1 MRSSTTFSLSR
12 FVGGITR
19 HLLLAACA
27 CIGALGVT
35 GAALSLAYE
44 PSLRP
49 ALTENG
55 DSIGLVEVLVPIKRK
70 PPAVSFIAGEILS
83 TPLESGGKEFRVS
96 NPRDDTLRRAARIIV
111 EAVSG
116 APLIPTTA
124 FYSVAQEIE
133 REMEFGWFV
142 RSAHRAATG
151 GATLALTLWMGFAL
165 LSGQYRRYAPLA
177 WTCGV
182 ILWILVFVGGAL
194 GSILPMNLRSAAA
207 LEIALST
214 LESTP
219 LVGGVLA
226 GAARGAPV
234 VASVTLVR
242 LYAAHILF
250 VPALVG
256 ICLYGLWRAR
266 AHQHCFT
273 RVFSRFFSLKEQEQ
287 HAQAQI
293 PQERAQKERLQDSA
307 QISLRRIDAA
317 LNVVA
322 TLWLC
327 AAAACFFSL
336 GAPFAPPELVL
347 PASLAQIP
355 PASATLSAEWYALGV
370 VAYLRMAP
378 AWSLSVVLT
387 AFVACTLAL
396 PVADKY
402 LPRLSALLRGALCLA
417 WACAVALSAWE
428 IFVAAARVP
437 HLWSAYLSAG
447 LSERTSETFAVTTIL
462 SALLIGVLL
471 LQRRFFAQSVA
482 RALSTPPQR

>member
-1 MRSSTTFSLSR
+1 MTFFLSR
-12 FVGGITR
+12 FVGAIIR

-55 DSIGLVEVLVPIKRK
+55 DSIGLVEVLFPIKRK
-70 PPAVSFIAGEILS
+70 PPAASFIAGEILP

-124 FYSVAQEIE
+124 FYSVAHEIE
-133 REMEFGWFV
+133 REIEFGWFV
-142 RSAHRAATG
+142 RGVHRAATS
-151 GATLALTLWMGFAL
+151 GATLALTLWAGFAL

-177 WTCGV
+177 WVCGV
-182 ILWILVFVGGAL
+182 ILWIAVFVGGAL

-250 VPALVG
+250 VPTLVG

-266 AHQHCFT
+266 AYQRFFT
-273 RVFSRFFSLKEQEQ
+273 RVFSRFFSLEEQKQEQ
-287 HAQAQI
+287 KQAQI

-387 AFVACTLAL
+387 AFVVFAL
-396 PVADKY
+396 VLPAADKR
-402 LPRLSALLRGALCLA
+402 LPRLSPFLRGALCLA

-428 IFVAAARVP
+428 IFAVAARAP
-437 HLWSAYLSAG
+437 HLWSAYLSVG
-447 LSERTSETFAVTTIL
+447 VSERASETFAVTTIL
-462 SALLIGVLL
+462 SALLIGVLS